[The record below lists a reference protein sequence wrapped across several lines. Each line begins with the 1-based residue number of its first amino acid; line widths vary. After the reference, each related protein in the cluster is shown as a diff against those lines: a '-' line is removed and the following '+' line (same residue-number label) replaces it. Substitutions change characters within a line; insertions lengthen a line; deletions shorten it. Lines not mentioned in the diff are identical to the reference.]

1 MEVPCPG
8 FCHYPFTVFSS
19 VHSRRWA
26 MCISAGPHWFTVQ
39 TTQRLSYNIQKNYK
53 TKQVAF
59 PPSTY
64 KACCCFFMTSFPL
77 NGCPCM
83 FPFNFSLD
91 KRAYGPYPQCVL
103 LVSCLKARI
112 GPLVKF
118 QWLHTSNPIFKAI
131 LHTVT
136 IAQLH

>member
-1 MEVPCPG
+1 
-8 FCHYPFTVFSS
+8 
-19 VHSRRWA
+19 
-26 MCISAGPHWFTVQ
+26 
-39 TTQRLSYNIQKNYK
+39 
-53 TKQVAF
+53 
-59 PPSTY
+59 
-64 KACCCFFMTSFPL
+64 MTSFPL

-91 KRAYGPYPQCVL
+91 KGEEKGLLTLTPQCVL

-118 QWLHTSNPIFKAI
+118 KWLHTSNPIFKAI